1 MKDEFDQ
8 IKKSYERQDDIEF
21 LKYVYNMYFFKNE
34 ILKLMEDVEENIKKV
49 LQKVVIYYYLDK
61 FELEKNGM
69 KWKIMLEEIIKY
81 FISRYE
87 VLKFIL

>member
-1 MKDEFDQ
+1 
-8 IKKSYERQDDIEF
+8 
-21 LKYVYNMYFFKNE
+21 
-34 ILKLMEDVEENIKKV
+34 MEDVEENIKKV

>member
-8 IKKSYERQDDIEF
+8 IKKKLNNIEF
-21 LKYVYNMYFFKNE
+21 LKCVYNRYFFKNE
-34 ILKLMEDVEENIKKV
+34 IFKLMEDVEENIKKV